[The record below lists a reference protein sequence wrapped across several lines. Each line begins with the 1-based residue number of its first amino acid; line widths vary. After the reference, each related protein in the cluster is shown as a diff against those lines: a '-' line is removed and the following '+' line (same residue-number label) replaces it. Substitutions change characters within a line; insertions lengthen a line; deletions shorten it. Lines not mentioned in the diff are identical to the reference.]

1 MTAFAVFLVIV
12 MLAPAT
18 GASLLAVLELKR
30 KP

>member
-1 MTAFAVFLVIV
+1 MSAIAVFFVV
-12 MLAPAT
+12 AMLAPVA